1 MAVLGAAVMGKV
13 KSERILIVEMKF
25 FNDRLDEE
33 LRMRISII
41 TRCWVKQRLK
51 RHFDLGGIASQT
63 TSCEYLF

>member
-13 KSERILIVEMKF
+13 KSERILIVEMKC

-41 TRCWVKQRLK
+41 TR
-51 RHFDLGGIASQT
+51 
-63 TSCEYLF
+63 